1 MPAYQ
6 PVRGM
11 QDMLPEDYRRFR
23 HVVDTARAVAGRYGF
38 EHADT
43 PIMEVTDVFARS
55 MGETSDVVS
64 KEMYSFEDRGGENV
78 TLRPEGTAGMVRA
91 FISNGLQNQVPWKV
105 FYAGPMFR
113 YERPQKGRYRQF
125 HQIGVELIGVETPV
139 ADIEVIA
146 TGAHILS
153 ALGLGDKITL
163 ELNTLGDLES
173 RATYRE
179 ALVAYFTGH
188 ADKLSED
195 SRVRL
200 QRNPLRILDSKDEGD
215 KALVVNAPRFD
226 DYLNEY
232 SLSFFARVCEGLE
245 AIGVPYVR
253 NQTLVRGLD
262 YYTHTTFE
270 FTTTALGAQGTV
282 LAGGRY
288 DGLVEQLGGPKLPG
302 IGWGSGIERLMMLA
316 DQAPTA
322 PRPVALI
329 PLGEA
334 AERKGLVLAEQ
345 LRRAGLYV
353 EMGYSG
359 NLKRRLQRA
368 DKQNATHAVILGE
381 DELAKGIVTVR
392 DLASGEQKEVA
403 FDQLVPHLSA

>member
-188 ADKLSED
+188 VDKLSED

-226 DYLNEY
+226 DYLNDY

-316 DQAPTA
+316 EQAPAA

-329 PLGEA
+329 PLGEV

-381 DELAKGIVTVR
+381 DELANGVVTVR
-392 DLASGEQKEVA
+392 DLTSGEQQEVA
-403 FDQLVPHLSA
+403 FDQLSQRLTA

>member
-1 MPAYQ
+1 VPAYQ

-173 RATYRE
+173 RAKYRA

-188 ADKLSED
+188 LDKLSED

-232 SLSFFARVCEGLE
+232 SLNFFARVCEGLE

-316 DQAPTA
+316 DQAPA
-322 PRPVALI
+322 AARPVALI

-381 DELAKGIVTVR
+381 DELAKGVVTVR
-392 DLASGEQKEVA
+392 DLTSGEQQEVA
-403 FDQLVPHLSA
+403 FDQLAQRLTA

>member
-334 AERKGLVLAEQ
+334 AERKGLVLTEQ

-368 DKQNATHAVILGE
+368 DKQNATHAVMLGE

-403 FDQLVPHLSA
+403 FDQLVSHLSA

>member
-232 SLSFFARVCEGLE
+232 SLSFFARVREGLE

-288 DGLVEQLGGPKLPG
+288 DGLVEQLGGPRLPG

-316 DQAPTA
+316 DQAPAA

-381 DELAKGIVTVR
+381 DELAKGVVTVR
-392 DLASGEQKEVA
+392 DLTSGEQQEVA
-403 FDQLVPHLSA
+403 FDQLAPRLTA